1 MIGIETEGARVE
13 VVAAVNQLNRH
24 LEQEPKYQPRIS
36 GLKAIESAHE
46 NGIRMTVRLR
56 DLEIKDLLSLSQF
69 FGFSTDTF
77 VLAVSLLDRFLGL
90 MKVQPKHLCCVGLC
104 CMYLAVKSVEEVRT
118 IPRVSELIGIS
129 QCRFTVSDM
138 KRMEDI
144 ILDKLHWRLKGPT
157 ALNFLRLFH
166 ELVQNCSTS
175 DRKEIL
181 NLERLESQ
189 LKACS
194 CRFIF
199 SKTKGSVLALS
210 ILALEVQTQGLLEVN
225 KTVESL
231 RLHSKISDPDLFYWK
246 ELVAKCL
253 AEYSSTACSR
263 PSHKKLMW
271 IVSRRTSRQLKS
283 CHRITPLPT
292 IPEAAA
298 CTEPET

>member
-1 MIGIETEGARVE
+1 MIGVGPEGAHDE
-13 VVAAVNQLNRH
+13 VVALVTQLNVQ

-36 GLKAIESAHE
+36 GLKAIESAHDK
-46 NGIRMTVRLR
+46 GIRMTVRLR
-56 DLEIKDLLSLSQF
+56 DLEVKDLLSLSQF

-77 VLAVSLLDRFLGL
+77 ILAVSLLDRFLGL

-104 CMYLAVKSVEEVRT
+104 CMYLAVKTIEEERT
-118 IPRVSELIGIS
+118 IPQVSELIRIS

-166 ELVQNCSTS
+166 KLVLGCSTS
-175 DRKEIL
+175 ERKEML

-189 LKACS
+189 LRACS

-210 ILALEVQTQGLLEVN
+210 ILALEVQTQGLIEV
-225 KTVESL
+225 KETVETL
-231 RLHSKISDPDLFYWK
+231 QLHSKISDHDLFYWK
-246 ELVAKCL
+246 EPVAKCL
-253 AEYSSTACSR
+253 AEYSSSACSR
-263 PSHKKLMW
+263 PSHKRLMW